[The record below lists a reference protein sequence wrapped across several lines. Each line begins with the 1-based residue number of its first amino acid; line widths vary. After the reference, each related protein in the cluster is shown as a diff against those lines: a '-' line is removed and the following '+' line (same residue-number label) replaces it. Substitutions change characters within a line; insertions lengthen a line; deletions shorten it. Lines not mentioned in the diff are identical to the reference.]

1 MSWRPVRRWTSD
13 PPKMMRRRPTRA
25 NSISKWVTYVL
36 LMLLCG
42 LAAAPTHAQ
51 RPIQTFDP
59 FYQGENATRH
69 FFNSYAVAAELT
81 YRPPGLLQS
90 STSAVAARTGASM
103 GVHMRMDYRLADNMD
118 LGFYVDAA
126 GNGTGRSMDLS
137 WVALKYYRLQEGV
150 EYALRFALD
159 PSSDGRSGFP
169 QADLGFLYSASLS
182 PLVTQDFALG
192 VRRVQIGFQEL
203 QTIDSPPIDPG
214 DPLVTAQGSSTQ
226 LIRGRT
232 QGWEMRFSWSH
243 NILFDP
249 AGSNLFVAFLAEGGK
264 FDLLEWEETDEESG
278 RSSARFT
285 GGVVWVRSGLQIERP
300 GFRFAPYLS
309 IPVRQWTRPAD
320 DWPRSRAR
328 IGVRFMVR

>member
-1 MSWRPVRRWTSD
+1 M
-13 PPKMMRRRPTRA
+13 
-25 NSISKWVTYVL
+25 I
-36 LMLLCG
+36 CG
-42 LAAAPTHAQ
+42 LAAVLMSLLAAPVQAQ
-51 RPIQTFDP
+51 RPVQTFDP

-69 FFNSYAVAAELT
+69 FFNAYAVSAELT

-90 STSAVAARTGASM
+90 ESSAVVAGTGASM
-103 GVHMRMDYRLADNMD
+103 GVHMRVDYRLADTID

-137 WVALKYYRLQEGV
+137 WIALKYYRLQEGI
-150 EYALRFALD
+150 EYALRFAID

-169 QADLGFLYSASLS
+169 QADLGFLYSTPLS

-203 QTIDSPPIDPG
+203 QTLDSPPIDPG

-249 AGSNLFVAFLAEGGK
+249 AGSNLFVSFLAEGGK
-264 FDLLEWEETDEESG
+264 FDLLEWEAGQQVESEAG
-278 RSSARFT
+278 DRSSTKFT
-285 GGVVWVRSGLQIERP
+285 GGVVWIRSGQV
-300 GFRFAPYLS
+300 FRSNVQAS
-309 IPVRQWTRPAD
+309 NSHRT
-320 DWPRSRAR
+320 
-328 IGVRFMVR
+328 

>member
-1 MSWRPVRRWTSD
+1 MTSRLTRTRITRRG
-13 PPKMMRRRPTRA
+13 
-25 NSISKWVTYVL
+25 II
-36 LMLLCG
+36 CG
-42 LAAAPTHAQ
+42 LAVSLMVLLAAPVQAQ
-51 RPIQTFDP
+51 RPVQTFDP
-59 FYQGENATRH
+59 FYQGESATRH
-69 FFNSYAVAAELT
+69 FFNAYAVAAELT

-90 STSAVAARTGASM
+90 ETTAVAAGSGTSM
-103 GVHMRMDYRLADNMD
+103 GVHIRVDYRLADTMD

-137 WVALKYYRLQEGV
+137 WVALKYYRLQEGI
-150 EYALRFALD
+150 EYALRFAID

-169 QADLGFLYSASLS
+169 QADLGFLYSTPLS

-203 QTIDSPPIDPG
+203 QTFDSPPIDPG
-214 DPLVTAQGSSTQ
+214 DPLPTAQGSTTQ

-249 AGSNLFVAFLAEGGK
+249 AGSNLFVSFLAEGGK
-264 FDLLEWEETDEESG
+264 FDLLEWEAGEEPNDEVTE
-278 RSSARFT
+278 RSSTKFT
-285 GGVVWVRSGLQIERP
+285 GGVVWIRSGLQIERP
-300 GFRFAPYLS
+300 GFQFAPYLS
-309 IPVRQWTRPAD
+309 IPVRQWTRPTD

-328 IGVRFMVR
+328 IGLRFMVR

>member
-1 MSWRPVRRWTSD
+1 M
-13 PPKMMRRRPTRA
+13 
-25 NSISKWVTYVL
+25 I
-36 LMLLCG
+36 CG
-42 LAAAPTHAQ
+42 LAAVLMSLLAAPVQAQ
-51 RPIQTFDP
+51 RPVQTFDP

-69 FFNSYAVAAELT
+69 FFNAYAVSAELT

-90 STSAVAARTGASM
+90 ESSAVVAGTGASM
-103 GVHMRMDYRLADNMD
+103 GVHMR
-118 LGFYVDAA
+118 V
-126 GNGTGRSMDLS
+126 
-137 WVALKYYRLQEGV
+137 YYRLQEGI
-150 EYALRFALD
+150 EYALRFAID

-169 QADLGFLYSASLS
+169 QADLGFLYSTPLS

-203 QTIDSPPIDPG
+203 QTLDSPPIDPG

-249 AGSNLFVAFLAEGGK
+249 AGSNLFVSFLAEGGK
-264 FDLLEWEETDEESG
+264 FDLLEWEAGQQVESEAG
-278 RSSARFT
+278 DRSSTKFT
-285 GGVVWVRSGLQIERP
+285 GGVVWIRSGLQIERP
-300 GFRFAPYLS
+300 GFQFAPYLS
-309 IPVRQWTRPAD
+309 IPVRQWTRPTD

-328 IGVRFMVR
+328 IGLRFMVR